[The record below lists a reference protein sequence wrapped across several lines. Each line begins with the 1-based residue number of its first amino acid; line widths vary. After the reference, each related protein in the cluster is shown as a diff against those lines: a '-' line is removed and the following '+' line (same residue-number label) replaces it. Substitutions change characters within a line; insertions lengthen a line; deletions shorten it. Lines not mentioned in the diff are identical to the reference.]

1 MYGLPAD
8 AVERTPTA
16 FLEAIAPEDRD
27 RVRDG
32 MARLSAGSPVDMEY
46 RVNPSTDYGTWVWV
60 RAVPVVEDGEV
71 VRIAGFTRDITDR
84 RRRERHLFVMDTLL
98 RHNLRNDLNVVLGRA
113 EQIAESATE
122 FAEEAEI
129 IEGKSRSLLDTADKQ
144 RAILDVLGSHHPHH
158 HADPVS
164 AVRGGVCV
172 GRRPLPRG
180 HAGRDGDGRRRGRRR
195 HGAGRGGLGRRRTD
209 RERGRPQPRPGAGRP
224 GRRRRGR
231 RRHHGER
238 RGGGDP
244 PIPTVE
250 ANVLRGVH
258 EMDDVVHSTGLGLW
272 LVYWTVDAAGGSVTV
287 ESPPDGGEPR
297 PDPPPPLPA
306 GDVAPVAPVRRR
318 PGVSAAGRMH
328 CEFHVRAL
336 RTARVWHTNSV
347 R

>member
-164 AVRGGVCV
+164 AVR
-172 GRRPLPRG
+172 RRV
-180 HAGRDGDGRRRGRRR
+180 RRSPT
-195 HGAGRGGLGRRRTD
+195 AT
-209 RERGRPQPRPGAGRP
+209 PRPR
-224 GRRRRGR
+224 
-231 RRHHGER
+231 
-238 RGGGDP
+238 
-244 PIPTVE
+244 
-250 ANVLRGVH
+250 
-258 EMDDVVHSTGLGLW
+258 
-272 LVYWTVDAAGGSVTV
+272 WT
-287 ESPPDGGEPR
+287 
-297 PDPPPPLPA
+297 
-306 GDVAPVAPVRRR
+306 
-318 PGVSAAGRMH
+318 
-328 CEFHVRAL
+328 
-336 RTARVWHTNSV
+336 
-347 R
+347 